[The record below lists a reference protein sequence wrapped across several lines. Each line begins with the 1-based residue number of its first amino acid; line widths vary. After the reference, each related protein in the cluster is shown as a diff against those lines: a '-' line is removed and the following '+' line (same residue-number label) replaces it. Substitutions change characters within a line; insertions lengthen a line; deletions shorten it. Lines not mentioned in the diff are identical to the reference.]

1 MGGAP
6 DSLLDS
12 YEEERRPNVRR
23 WTELSIEEGAISCVL
38 DPVKAAERDA
48 RMLAGQDLSH
58 HAPPDLDRGV
68 FALGPDGVARRPAGT
83 LGPQGRVRASAGEGR
98 FDDLF
103 GSPRFTVLTRGGAA
117 ADVLDEPERELLE
130 RLGAVA
136 VEIVAAEAEPG
147 EGQAADLAGVY
158 ADYFDAHDATAVVV
172 RPDFYVFGVVADLGE
187 LPALLGELGSVTVNG
202 GQRELLTGIKFAESP
217 RWHEGRLWFSDV
229 HDYAVKC
236 VDVDGVVA
244 RVAEVPG
251 RPAGMGFLPDGRLLL
266 ATALDKKLVL
276 VDTSGGG
283 LTEVADLSDLAQG
296 TLNDMVVDERGRAYV
311 GDVGFQFGKDEPR
324 PGRVILWTEGE
335 GPRVAAEDT
344 TFPNG
349 CAVDGDRYVLA
360 ETLAKRV
367 SEFKVAADGTLTDRK
382 VLAELNDPPDG
393 LCLDAD
399 GAVWVAQPEESRYL
413 RLGRDGEIDAIVPSA
428 SPFAVT
434 CVLGGEDGRTLFLS
448 SADTDL
454 KRLPKGD
461 TTGRI
466 DTLRVPTPRVRPPLS
481 GGPGAGGAA

>member
-1 MGGAP
+1 
-6 DSLLDS
+6 
-12 YEEERRPNVRR
+12 
-23 WTELSIEEGAISCVL
+23 
-38 DPVKAAERDA
+38 
-48 RMLAGQDLSH
+48 
-58 HAPPDLDRGV
+58 
-68 FALGPDGVARRPAGT
+68 
-83 LGPQGRVRASAGEGR
+83 
-98 FDDLF
+98 
-103 GSPRFTVLTRGGAA
+103 
-117 ADVLDEPERELLE
+117 
-130 RLGAVA
+130 
-136 VEIVAAEAEPG
+136 
-147 EGQAADLAGVY
+147 
-158 ADYFDAHDATAVVV
+158 
-172 RPDFYVFGVVADLGE
+172 
-187 LPALLGELGSVTVNG
+187 VNG
-202 GQRELLTGIKFAESP
+202 GQRELLAGIKFAESP

-244 RVAEVPG
+244 RVADVPG
-251 RPAGMGFLPDGRLLL
+251 RPAGMGFLPDGRMLL

-276 VDTSGGG
+276 VDTSSGE

-296 TLNDMVVDERGRAYV
+296 TLNDMVVDELGRAYV
-311 GDVGFQFGKDEPR
+311 GDVGFEFGKDEPR

-335 GPRVAAEDT
+335 GPRIAAEDT

-413 RLGRDGEIDAIVPSA
+413 RLDRDGEIDTIVPSA

-454 KRLPKGD
+454 KRLPKGE
-461 TTGRI
+461 TAGRI
-466 DTLRVPTPRVRPPLS
+466 DTLRVATPQSGRP
-481 GGPGAGGAA
+481 